1 MKTLC
6 KDLQDRCVEAKIDGK
21 NFILIG
27 KKESINKAKSFVNEV
42 LEKVVIQNEI
52 IEHRINLDSF
62 GFYVK
67 EKNTTFAVLLRKKHP
82 GVIVD
87 IENQKNESYHL
98 SNKPLV

>member
-6 KDLQDRCVEAKIDGK
+6 KDLQDRCVKAKIDGK

-27 KKESINKAKSFVNEV
+27 TKESINKAKSFVNEV

-62 GFYVK
+62 GFFV
-67 EKNTTFAVLLRKKHP
+67 EDKNSTFAGLLR
-82 GVIVD
+82 
-87 IENQKNESYHL
+87 
-98 SNKPLV
+98 